1 MNKTPVTNKID
12 NNYIKTIFEQASKEI
27 IMPLYGKLKDSQI
40 SSKSR
45 YDDYVTEA
53 DQKTEAFLRPKLLKL
68 INGSNFIGE
77 EGFYLDNNKNHD
89 SYSEFTWVCDPIDG
103 TFNYVNS
110 LDKFCIMV
118 SFCREK
124 IPIQCWLYFPFYKI
138 FVFSESMKSVIF
150 LNDDNKVRVFRY
162 KNMIKFDVLKGSVS
176 IIEILLRDY
185 QPKKDKYGYLLAK
198 NLRCA
203 GYEIVCLVCGK
214 IDYLYHTYITP
225 WDHSPVYILAKS
237 SGCKVYL
244 DPEEHDFKFDFKG
257 RLLCVTSDLVYTKL
271 KKEIF

>member
-1 MNKTPVTNKID
+1 MNKTPVNNKID
-12 NNYIKTIFEQASKEI
+12 TYYIKKIFEQASNEI

-40 SSKSR
+40 SSKFR

-53 DQKTEAFLRPKLLKL
+53 DQKTEAFLKPKLLKL

-77 EGFYLDNNKNHD
+77 EGFYLDNNKMFNP
-89 SYSEFTWVCDPIDG
+89 YSELTWTCDPIDG

-118 SFCREK
+118 SLCREK
-124 IPIQCWLYFPFYKI
+124 IPIECWLYFPFYKI

-150 LNDDNKVRVFRY
+150 LSDNDKVRVYRDN
-162 KNMIKFDVLKGSVS
+162 KMIKFDVLKGSVS
-176 IIEILLRDY
+176 IIENLFRY
-185 QPKKDKYGYLLAK
+185 FQPKKDKYGYRSAK

-203 GYEIVCLVCGK
+203 GYEVVSLVCGK

-237 SGCKVYL
+237 SGCKVQL
-244 DPEEHDFKFDFKG
+244 NPQENNFKFDFKG
-257 RLLCVTSDLVYTKL
+257 QLLCASSDLVYTKL

>member
-1 MNKTPVTNKID
+1 MSNTTVTNYIET
-12 NNYIKTIFEQASKEI
+12 NYIKKIFEQVSNDI
-27 IMPLYGKLKDSQI
+27 IMPLYGKLRNSQI

-45 YDDYVTEA
+45 CDDYVTEA
-53 DQKTEAFLRPKLLKL
+53 DKKAEAFLKPKLLKL
-68 INGSNFIGE
+68 INGSSFIGE
-77 EGFYLDNNKNHD
+77 EGFYPDDNKKFNP
-89 SYSEFTWVCDPIDG
+89 YSELTWTCDPIDG

-118 SFCREK
+118 SLCREK

-150 LNDDNKVRVFRY
+150 LSDNDKVRVYRDN
-162 KNMIKFDVLKGSVS
+162 KMIKFDVLKGSVT
-176 IIEILLRDY
+176 IIENLFRY
-185 QPKKDKYGYLLAK
+185 FQPKKDKYGYLSAK

-203 GYEIVCLVCGK
+203 GFEVVSLVCGK

-237 SGCKVYL
+237 SGCKVQL
-244 DPEEHDFKFDFKG
+244 NPQENNFKFDFKG
-257 RLLCVTSDLVYTKL
+257 QLLCASSDLVYTKL
-271 KKEIF
+271 KEEIF

>member
-1 MNKTPVTNKID
+1 MNKTTVTNKID
-12 NNYIKTIFEQASKEI
+12 KNYIKEIFEQVSNEI
-27 IMPLYGKLKDSQI
+27 IMPLYGQLRDGQI

-45 YDDYVTEA
+45 CDDYVTEA
-53 DQKTEAFLRPKLLKL
+53 DQKTEAFLKPKLLKL

-77 EGFYLDNNKNHD
+77 EEFYLDNNKKFN
-89 SYSEFTWVCDPIDG
+89 SFSGLTWTCDPIDG

-118 SFCREK
+118 SLCREK
-124 IPIQCWLYFPFYKI
+124 IPIACWLYFPCYKI

-150 LNDDNKVRVFRY
+150 LDENNKVKVYRD
-162 KNMIKFDVLKGSVS
+162 KEIIKFDVQKGSVT
-176 IIEILLRDY
+176 IIESFFRDY
-185 QPKKDKYGYLLAK
+185 QPKKDKYGYLSAK

-214 IDYLYHTYITP
+214 IDYLHHTYITP

-237 SGCKVYL
+237 SGCRVQLNPK
-244 DPEEHDFKFDFKG
+244 ENNFKFDFKG
-257 RLLCVTSDLVYTKL
+257 QLLCATSDLVYTKL

>member
-1 MNKTPVTNKID
+1 MNKTTVTNKID
-12 NNYIKTIFEQASKEI
+12 SNYIKKIFEQASSEI
-27 IMPLYGKLKDSQI
+27 IMPLYGKLKDNQI

-53 DQKTEAFLRPKLLKL
+53 DQKTEAFLKPKLLKL

-77 EGFYLDNNKNHD
+77 EGFYLDNNKKFNP
-89 SYSEFTWVCDPIDG
+89 YSELTWTCDPIDG

-118 SFCREK
+118 SLCREK
-124 IPIQCWLYFPFYKI
+124 IPVACWLYFPFYKI

-150 LNDDNKVRVFRY
+150 LKDNNKVRVYRD
-162 KNMIKFDVLKGSVS
+162 KKMIKFDVLKGSVT
-176 IIEILLRDY
+176 IIESLFRDY
-185 QPKKDKYGYLLAK
+185 HPKKDKYGYLSAK

-237 SGCKVYL
+237 SGCKVQL
-244 DPEEHDFKFDFKG
+244 NPQENNFNFDFKG
-257 RLLCVTSDLVYTKL
+257 QLLCASSDLVYIKL